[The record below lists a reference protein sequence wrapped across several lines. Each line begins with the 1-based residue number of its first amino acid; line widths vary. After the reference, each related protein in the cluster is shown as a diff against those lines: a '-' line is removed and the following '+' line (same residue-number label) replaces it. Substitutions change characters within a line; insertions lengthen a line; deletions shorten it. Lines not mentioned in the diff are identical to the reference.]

1 MKISDRKQ
9 HLRARGVVPVAQATP
24 RRSQK
29 VRTPARA
36 TDKRATARTGATD
49 QKAPRRRW
57 QPSPGYQLIF
67 GLAYMIFSPFLFLN
81 ELALVRAPHPT
92 NHPAP
97 GAFELLAPV
106 VFFLFGAWW
115 VYRGLQARRRQRA
128 AAATVAP
135 ASKTQLAKRSPQ

>member
-1 MKISDRKQ
+1 AIMKISERKQ
-9 HLRARGVVPVAQATP
+9 RLRARGVVPVAQATP
-24 RRSQK
+24 QRSRK

-36 TDKRATARTGATD
+36 TDKRETARTGATD

-97 GAFELLAPV
+97 GAFGYGHPRSLRCAGRV
-106 VFFLFGAWW
+106 RV
-115 VYRGLQARRRQRA
+115 RRRRERR
-128 AAATVAP
+128 
-135 ASKTQLAKRSPQ
+135 RSHPR

>member
-1 MKISDRKQ
+1 MKISERKQ
-9 HLRARGVVPVAQATP
+9 HLRARGVVPVPQATP
-24 RRSQK
+24 QRSRK

-36 TDKRATARTGATD
+36 PDKRATD

-57 QPSPGYQLIF
+57 QPGPGYKMTF

-81 ELALVRAPHPT
+81 ELALAHAPHAKY
-92 NHPAP
+92 HP

-115 VYRGLQARRRQRA
+115 FVRGVQARRRQRA
-128 AAATVAP
+128 AATTLAP
-135 ASKTQLAKRSPQ
+135 ASKTQLAKGSPQ